1 MSTSYIDRGSAGRR
15 TTTARGVAAALGVVA
30 VAVLMIDLP
39 GLGLPEAKV
48 PSLEPA
54 APEAEA
60 QAAASGPGIDFAGI
74 AERLS
79 MVGNRPSVPKV
90 EPVVTEGPKAPE
102 PAPVEAVAEA
112 TRFLGVV
119 AMGSVRMALVV
130 SDSKQ
135 RFLKVGD
142 QLGEL
147 TLRQIRDDSITLEG
161 PGGRS
166 VVDLAPKGTE
176 IVTRAAGGGA
186 GGGGGGGG
194 PFAGNPAAAAMA
206 ARTAAMRTQSNTA
219 KLTPPR
225 PPPQMPGN
233 FQAMPMSNFPH
244 IQADPARRQ
253 RFAELQAKLR
263 GTGEYKSQTDIDEAA
278 AKMTEE
284 EFQNESLQKGIK

>member
-1 MSTSYIDRGSAGRR
+1 
-15 TTTARGVAAALGVVA
+15 
-30 VAVLMIDLP
+30 
-39 GLGLPEAKV
+39 LGLPEAKV

-54 APEAEA
+54 TPDAEA
-60 QAAASGPGIDFAGI
+60 QAAASGPGIDFAAI

-90 EPVVTEGPKAPE
+90 EPAVTEGPKAPE
-102 PAPVEAVAEA
+102 PAAVETAAEA

-161 PGGRS
+161 PSGRS

-176 IVTRAAGGGA
+176 IVTRTAGGSGGA
-186 GGGGGGGG
+186 GSPGAA
-194 PFAGNPAAAAMA
+194 FAGNPAAAAMA
-206 ARTAAMRTQSNTA
+206 ARTAAMRTQPTTA
-219 KLTPPR
+219 KMNPPR
-225 PPPQMPGN
+225 PAPQMPGN
-233 FQAMPMSNFPH
+233 FQATPMSNFPH

-263 GTGEYKSQTDIDEAA
+263 STGEYKSQTDIDEAA